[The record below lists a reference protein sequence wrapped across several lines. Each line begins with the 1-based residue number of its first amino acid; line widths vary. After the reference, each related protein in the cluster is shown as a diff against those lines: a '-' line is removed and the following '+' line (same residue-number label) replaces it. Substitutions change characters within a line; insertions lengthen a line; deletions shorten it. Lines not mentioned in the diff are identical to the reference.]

1 MMTKKFALYNNL
13 ALFGPIHSCRLSK
26 QTICTSNTLY
36 FCRHYVNSS
45 MYYVFEFVFSKAEIG
60 KIRKFIFDDFTI
72 SVKFSDRNSF

>member
-1 MMTKKFALYNNL
+1 MS
-13 ALFGPIHSCRLSK
+13 IK
-26 QTICTSNTLY
+26 QTNNCTSNTLY
-36 FCRHYVNSS
+36 FCRHYVNSC